1 MPFDIKS
8 FKEQV
13 RPSPRRPS
21 PAPFNNSVFDAGS
34 PQYVRPEDLFLDIQS
49 RLFGVT
55 PRASHDL
62 GGIDPSDF
70 RTRWMREGVSELG
83 LQRIGSVADE
93 ELAESAMHLLRT
105 PKRKNERYRTL
116 LPVVP
121 ALGFYKNIK
130 PNLPNFLNDQLRPA
144 LSFADEVGF
153 GGRVARLKEKL
164 AVGSHGDDSL
174 KRIAIGLLPP
184 PRSAN
189 VRIDPSGVVIGLHDG
204 PLLKD
209 FCQQPSRSLSICTS
223 LKDALDTLL
232 DLETRLPRILWAR
245 WMSAAMRFWLPL
257 FFLRRCSVTAIA
269 ANAARVALM
278 ERAAPTAVDLSS
290 RLCNANGLLRGSRE
304 WLNQLTPI
312 VQNYVRARFEISILI
327 ELGNLQQRLSAQ
339 GIDVT
344 KSTDHE
350 RAKQELAAYEVNPAN
365 ATNTSLPQPAGI
377 FVAGNSSVQ
386 LSMPNDQG
394 ARRLPFDEWLKWMVE
409 NLPALDALAALIGA
423 QNSVDLVERVYG
435 YIRPEYE
442 PLKSGFGKNA
452 YEYVAFA
459 LGAPR
464 KVDRD
469 PEFPDE
475 YNLIYRGEGGRRA
488 RHVVVQPGPQL
499 LTLLVQIVA
508 WQAKS
513 QFQTTAKLSDLLD
526 LFDSVGLDF
535 RSNPDDFEGLKSE
548 LLRLGLLQSSADAA
562 EAASL
567 NPSYSF

>member
-49 RLFGVT
+49 RLFGVAA
-55 PRASHDL
+55 RAAQDL
-62 GGIDPSDF
+62 DGIDPSDF
-70 RTRWMREGVSELG
+70 RSRWMREALG
-83 LQRIGSVADE
+83 ALTLQRVGSVANE
-93 ELAESAMHLLRT
+93 ELVDSATHLLRT
-105 PKRKNERYRTL
+105 PKRKNERYPTL
-116 LPVVP
+116 LPLIP

-130 PNLPNFLNDQLRPA
+130 PNLPNFLNDQLKPA

-153 GGRVARLKEKL
+153 GGRLARLKEKL

-184 PRSAN
+184 PSAAN
-189 VRIDPSGVVIGLHDG
+189 VRIEPGGIVIGLHDG

-209 FCQQPSRSLSICTS
+209 FSQQPSRPLSVCTS

-232 DLETRLPRILWAR
+232 DLETRLPRVLWSR
-245 WMSAAMRFWLPL
+245 WMTAAMRFWLPL
-257 FFLRRCSVTAIA
+257 FFLRRCNVTAIA
-269 ANAARVALM
+269 AHAARAALTD
-278 ERAAPTAVDLSS
+278 RVAPTAAALSS
-290 RLCNANGLLRGSRE
+290 RLCNGNGLLRGSRE
-304 WLNQLTPI
+304 WLNQLMPI

-327 ELGNLQQRLSAQ
+327 ELANLQQRLSAQ

-344 KSTDHE
+344 NAADRE
-350 RAKQELAAYEVNPAN
+350 RAKRELAGYEVNPVN
-365 ATNTSLPQPAGI
+365 ATNPPLPEPAGI
-377 FVAGNSSVQ
+377 FVSGNHPAR
-386 LSMPNDQG
+386 LSMPNNHG
-394 ARRLPFDEWLKWMVE
+394 AGHLPFDQWLKWMVD
-409 NLPALDALAALIGA
+409 NLPALDALAVLIGA
-423 QNSVDLVERVYG
+423 QNTVDLVERVYG

-488 RHVVVQPGPQL
+488 RHIVVQPGPQL

-513 QFQTTAKLSDLLD
+513 EFQTTAKLSDLLD
-526 LFDSVGLDF
+526 LFDAVGLDF

-567 NPSYSF
+567 NPSYSL